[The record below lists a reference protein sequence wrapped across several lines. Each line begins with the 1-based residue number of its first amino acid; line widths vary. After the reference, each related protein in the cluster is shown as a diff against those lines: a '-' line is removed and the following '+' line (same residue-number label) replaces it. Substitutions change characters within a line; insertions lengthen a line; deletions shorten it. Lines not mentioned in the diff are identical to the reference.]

1 MLNVRELLQSI
12 KDSPYELIEISAPH
26 TGVVTFAVTEPGA
39 RVSGP
44 SGSLLEKPGTQLAIL
59 ERERNKK
66 PLSAPQ
72 KGVIEAVRTE
82 LSGTFVEAGTPLL
95 TIRHYLTADE
105 VVDRILKKALY
116 LFLAPERAKYYFVPE
131 VDKKIKA
138 GGSRS
143 VRLSD
148 GQELFI
154 MSRMKR
160 EATLAYSGP
169 EGQIYSVYFRVNE
182 NVDTG
187 QPLIGVCPGEQLP
200 LVHEVVAKV
209 RSEWGEAR

>member
-12 KDSPYELIEISAPH
+12 KDSPYELIEITAPH
-26 TGVVTFAVTEPGA
+26 TGVITFSVTEPGT
-39 RVSGP
+39 RVAGP
-44 SGSLLEKPGTQLAIL
+44 SGGPSGKPGTQLAVL
-59 ERERNKK
+59 ERERNRK
-66 PLSAPQ
+66 PLAAPQ
-72 KGVIEAVRTE
+72 KGMIESVRTE

-105 VVDRILKKALY
+105 VVDRILKKALH
-116 LFLAPERAKYYFVPE
+116 LFLAPERAKYFFVPE

-138 GGSRS
+138 GGLRT
-143 VRLSD
+143 VHVTD

-160 EATLAYSGP
+160 ETPLSYRGP
-169 EGQIYSVYFRVNE
+169 EGQIYAVYFRVNE

-200 LVHEVVAKV
+200 LIQEVVTRV
-209 RSEWGEAR
+209 RSDWSEPL